1 MKKKDSTFWNMLWS
15 LTLITAVAGGLLGYT
30 HRLTQEP
37 IARATK
43 AGREKAIQQVI
54 PKYDN
59 SPIDE
64 QCSYTV
70 RNEYGETTAIVYPA
84 KKEGVLVGAAVEC
97 SNSTGYGG
105 EIRIIVG
112 FEADGTIRDYRVLKH
127 QETPGLGAKM
137 DEWFRTEKNNQNIIG
152 KSPIRNKLQ
161 VKQDSGDID
170 AITAATITS
179 RAFLAAIQT
188 AYTAYIQ
195 SMKGGNH
202 E

>member
-1 MKKKDSTFWNMLWS
+1 MLWS

-37 IARATK
+37 IARAAK

-84 KKEGVLVGAAVEC
+84 KKRVFSSEPLSNAATPQGTVAKYVLSWVSKPME
-97 SNSTGYGG
+97 
-105 EIRIIVG
+105 R
-112 FEADGTIRDYRVLKH
+112 FGTI
-127 QETPGLGAKM
+127 E
-137 DEWFRTEKNNQNIIG
+137 
-152 KSPIRNKLQ
+152 S
-161 VKQDSGDID
+161 
-170 AITAATITS
+170 
-179 RAFLAAIQT
+179 
-188 AYTAYIQ
+188 
-195 SMKGGNH
+195 
-202 E
+202 

>member
-112 FEADGTIRDYRVLKH
+112 FEADGTIRDYRRHHSRDNYIESFFSGHTNRLY
-127 QETPGLGAKM
+127 GLYRIH
-137 DEWFRTEKNNQNIIG
+137 ER
-152 KSPIRNKLQ
+152 R
-161 VKQDSGDID
+161 
-170 AITAATITS
+170 
-179 RAFLAAIQT
+179 
-188 AYTAYIQ
+188 Q
-195 SMKGGNH
+195 S
-202 E
+202 

>member
-1 MKKKDSTFWNMLWS
+1 MKKKYSTFWNMLWS

-37 IARATK
+37 IARAAK

-84 KKEGVLVGAAVEC
+84 KKGRVFFVGAASRQC
-97 SNSTGYGG
+97 NTSQGTAAKYA
-105 EIRIIVG
+105 IFVG
-112 FEADGTIRDYRVLKH
+112 FEAMERFGTI
-127 QETPGLGAKM
+127 E
-137 DEWFRTEKNNQNIIG
+137 
-152 KSPIRNKLQ
+152 S
-161 VKQDSGDID
+161 
-170 AITAATITS
+170 
-179 RAFLAAIQT
+179 
-188 AYTAYIQ
+188 
-195 SMKGGNH
+195 
-202 E
+202 

>member
-37 IARATK
+37 IARAAK

-84 KKEGVLVGAAVEC
+84 KKRVFSSEPLSNAATPQGTVAKYALSWVSKPMEQ
-97 SNSTGYGG
+97 
-105 EIRIIVG
+105 
-112 FEADGTIRDYRVLKH
+112 FGTI
-127 QETPGLGAKM
+127 E
-137 DEWFRTEKNNQNIIG
+137 
-152 KSPIRNKLQ
+152 S
-161 VKQDSGDID
+161 
-170 AITAATITS
+170 
-179 RAFLAAIQT
+179 
-188 AYTAYIQ
+188 
-195 SMKGGNH
+195 
-202 E
+202 

>member
-1 MKKKDSTFWNMLWS
+1 MN
-15 LTLITAVAGGLLGYT
+15 
-30 HRLTQEP
+30 
-37 IARATK
+37 
-43 AGREKAIQQVI
+43 
-54 PKYDN
+54 
-59 SPIDE
+59 
-64 QCSYTV
+64 TV
-70 RNEYGETTAIVYPA
+70 RLRLSSIRQ
-84 KKEGVLVGAAVEC
+84 KKEGILVGAAVEC

-179 RAFLAAIQT
+179 RAFWRLYKPPIRL
-188 AYTAYIQ
+188 
-195 SMKGGNH
+195 MPNP
-202 E
+202 

>member
-1 MKKKDSTFWNMLWS
+1 M
-15 LTLITAVAGGLLGYT
+15 GYT

-37 IARATK
+37 IARAAK

-84 KKEGVLVGAAVEC
+84 KKEGILVGAAVEC

-188 AYTAYIQ
+188 AYTAYAE

>member
-1 MKKKDSTFWNMLWS
+1 MLWS

-127 QETPGLGAKM
+127 QETPGLGAKWTNGS
-137 DEWFRTEKNNQNIIG
+137 EPRKITRILSGNRRFATNY
-152 KSPIRNKLQ
+152 KSNK
-161 VKQDSGDID
+161 IP
-170 AITAATITS
+170 AI
-179 RAFLAAIQT
+179 
-188 AYTAYIQ
+188 
-195 SMKGGNH
+195 
-202 E
+202 

>member
-1 MKKKDSTFWNMLWS
+1 MN
-15 LTLITAVAGGLLGYT
+15 
-30 HRLTQEP
+30 
-37 IARATK
+37 
-43 AGREKAIQQVI
+43 
-54 PKYDN
+54 
-59 SPIDE
+59 
-64 QCSYTV
+64 TV
-70 RNEYGETTAIVYPA
+70 RLRLSSIRQ
-84 KKEGVLVGAAVEC
+84 KKRGILVGAAVEC

-179 RAFLAAIQT
+179 RAFFWRLYKPPIRL
-188 AYTAYIQ
+188 
-195 SMKGGNH
+195 MPNP
-202 E
+202 

>member
-112 FEADGTIRDYRVLKH
+112 FEAD
-127 QETPGLGAKM
+127 
-137 DEWFRTEKNNQNIIG
+137 IG

-188 AYTAYIQ
+188 AYTAYIE

>member
-37 IARATK
+37 IARAAK

-84 KKEGVLVGAAVEC
+84 KKEGILVGAAVEC

-137 DEWFRTEKNNQNIIG
+137 
-152 KSPIRNKLQ
+152 PVRNKLQ

-188 AYTAYIQ
+188 AYTAYAE

>member
-15 LTLITAVAGGLLGYT
+15 LPLITAVAGGLLGYT

-84 KKEGVLVGAAVEC
+84 KKEGILVGAAVEC
-97 SNSTGYGG
+97 SNSTGWRNTYY
-105 EIRIIVG
+105 RG
-112 FEADGTIRDYRVLKH
+112 FRSR
-127 QETPGLGAKM
+127 
-137 DEWFRTEKNNQNIIG
+137 WN
-152 KSPIRNKLQ
+152 
-161 VKQDSGDID
+161 DSGLSSPE
-170 AITAATITS
+170 TS
-179 RAFLAAIQT
+179 
-188 AYTAYIQ
+188 
-195 SMKGGNH
+195 GNARIGRKNGRMVQNR
-202 E
+202 EK

>member
-1 MKKKDSTFWNMLWS
+1 ML
-15 LTLITAVAGGLLGYT
+15 L
-30 HRLTQEP
+30 HRLSIIISNP
-37 IARATK
+37 NVSATIDHEEKIFYILEHALVSDLDNRRGRRK

-84 KKEGVLVGAAVEC
+84 KKEGILVGAAVEC

-127 QETPGLGAKM
+127 QETPG
-137 DEWFRTEKNNQNIIG
+137 
-152 KSPIRNKLQ
+152 
-161 VKQDSGDID
+161 
-170 AITAATITS
+170 S
-179 RAFLAAIQT
+179 RAFLAAIRT
-188 AYTAYIQ
+188 AYTAYAE

>member
-43 AGREKAIQQVI
+43 AGREKA
-54 PKYDN
+54 
-59 SPIDE
+59 DE

-84 KKEGVLVGAAVEC
+84 KKEGILVGAAVEC

-152 KSPIRNKLQ
+152 KSPVRNKLQ

-188 AYTAYIQ
+188 AYTAYAE

>member
-84 KKEGVLVGAAVEC
+84 KKRGC
-97 SNSTGYGG
+97 SRR
-105 EIRIIVG
+105 IRCRMQQLHRVRWRNTHYRG
-112 FEADGTIRDYRVLKH
+112 FRSR
-127 QETPGLGAKM
+127 
-137 DEWFRTEKNNQNIIG
+137 WN
-152 KSPIRNKLQ
+152 
-161 VKQDSGDID
+161 DSGLSSPE
-170 AITAATITS
+170 TS
-179 RAFLAAIQT
+179 
-188 AYTAYIQ
+188 
-195 SMKGGNH
+195 GNARIGRKNGRMVQNR
-202 E
+202 EK

>member
-1 MKKKDSTFWNMLWS
+1 MN
-15 LTLITAVAGGLLGYT
+15 
-30 HRLTQEP
+30 
-37 IARATK
+37 
-43 AGREKAIQQVI
+43 
-54 PKYDN
+54 
-59 SPIDE
+59 
-64 QCSYTV
+64 TV
-70 RNEYGETTAIVYPA
+70 RLRLSSIRQ
-84 KKEGVLVGAAVEC
+84 KEGVLVGAAVEC

-188 AYTAYIQ
+188 AYTAYIE

>member
-1 MKKKDSTFWNMLWS
+1 MLWS

-70 RNEYGETTAIVYPA
+70 A
-84 KKEGVLVGAAVEC
+84 KKEGILVGAAVEC

-152 KSPIRNKLQ
+152 KSPVRNKLQ

-188 AYTAYIQ
+188 AYTAYAE

>member
-43 AGREKAIQQVI
+43 AGRDKAIHQVN

-70 RNEYGETTAIVYPA
+70 RNDYGESTAMVYPA
-84 KKEGVLVGAAVEC
+84 
-97 SNSTGYGG
+97 
-105 EIRIIVG
+105 I
-112 FEADGTIRDYRVLKH
+112 
-127 QETPGLGAKM
+127 
-137 DEWFRTEKNNQNIIG
+137 
-152 KSPIRNKLQ
+152 
-161 VKQDSGDID
+161 
-170 AITAATITS
+170 
-179 RAFLAAIQT
+179 
-188 AYTAYIQ
+188 
-195 SMKGGNH
+195 
-202 E
+202 

>member
-84 KKEGVLVGAAVEC
+84 KKEGILVGAAV
-97 SNSTGYGG
+97 
-105 EIRIIVG
+105 
-112 FEADGTIRDYRVLKH
+112 EADGTIRDYRVLKH

-152 KSPIRNKLQ
+152 KSPVRNKLQ

-188 AYTAYIQ
+188 AYTAYAE

>member
-84 KKEGVLVGAAVEC
+84 KKEGILVGAAVEC

-112 FEADGTIRDYRVLKH
+112 FEADGTIRDYRCLLY
-127 QETPGLGAKM
+127 TSDAA
-137 DEWFRTEKNNQNIIG
+137 DE
-152 KSPIRNKLQ
+152 
-161 VKQDSGDID
+161 
-170 AITAATITS
+170 
-179 RAFLAAIQT
+179 
-188 AYTAYIQ
+188 
-195 SMKGGNH
+195 
-202 E
+202 

>member
-1 MKKKDSTFWNMLWS
+1 MHSTVPSFS
-15 LTLITAVAGGLLGYT
+15 YCPGLLGYT

-37 IARATK
+37 IARAAK

-84 KKEGVLVGAAVEC
+84 KKEGILVGAAVEC

-112 FEADGTIRDYRVLKH
+112 FEADEKKQSNKSFRNTT
-127 QETPGLGAKM
+127 TP
-137 DEWFRTEKNNQNIIG
+137 Q
-152 KSPIRNKLQ
+152 
-161 VKQDSGDID
+161 
-170 AITAATITS
+170 
-179 RAFLAAIQT
+179 
-188 AYTAYIQ
+188 
-195 SMKGGNH
+195 
-202 E
+202 